1 MNFNFSETAGITS
14 SNAKPQLEGNKIHT
28 VTFDGCEARDIQGV
42 KDASAVYK
50 VLEIKFSNDE
60 GVFTHTIWEPRPED
74 AQDTQSMYGPSP
86 SPLKNMTLLLQHM
99 AAALN
104 PVLNDKFV
112 KLPKDISWD
121 QLRQFIAQEMAKAVG
136 KQVEIKLLKNKS
148 GQACFPGFIGT
159 YDRTGALRLRTNFI
173 GNKLVFTPK
182 ETANI
187 VKQATAKPT
196 TVSDTLPNTAGS
208 TSESSDLNFDIAS
221 L

>member
-14 SNAKPQLEGNKIHT
+14 SNAKAQLEGNKIHT
-28 VTFDGCEARDIQGV
+28 VKFDGCEARDIQGV

-60 GVFTHTIWEPRPED
+60 GIFTHTVWEPRPED

-104 PVLNDKFV
+104 PELNDKFV

-121 QLRQFIAQEMAKAVG
+121 QLRKVIAQEMAGSIG
-136 KQVEIKLLKNKS
+136 KTVEIKLLKNKS

-159 YDRTGALRLRTNFI
+159 YDRSGALRLRTNFI
-173 GNKLVFTPK
+173 GTKLAFTPK

-187 VKQATAKPT
+187 VKQETAKPAAVEPT
-196 TVSDTLPNTAGS
+196 FGTELSGSKSNDDLDFNLATL
-208 TSESSDLNFDIAS
+208 
-221 L
+221 